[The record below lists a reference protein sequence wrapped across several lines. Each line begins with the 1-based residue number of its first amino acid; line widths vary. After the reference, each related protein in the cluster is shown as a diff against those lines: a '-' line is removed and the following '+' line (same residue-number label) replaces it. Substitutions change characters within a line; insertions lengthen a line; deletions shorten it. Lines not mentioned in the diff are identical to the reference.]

1 MRAYVCVSSSEGD
14 GVADVCDDVLF
25 LSDLA
30 VQPVHS
36 TGSGSRHLHPGL
48 RRLLNNYTGK
58 KDQIFTGF

>member
-48 RRLLNNYTGK
+48 R
-58 KDQIFTGF
+58 